1 MAQNPFAT
9 TSTADSRVQQHRNL
23 CSYLTNLYERKNR
36 DYGDSFAEGMRE
48 YGMVMPIIRLEDKLR
63 RAKSLVNNRSNAM
76 VKDESIRDTL
86 LDLANYAI
94 MTVIEMDGESTDQPG
109 MMMDDPTPEIPVP
122 IEHSNDIPELMCIKC
137 GARWFHCDPV
147 VTCLGNMTCDCG
159 ESGWIIE
166 TGETMDA
173 DLLKPGKWGEDE

>member
-1 MAQNPFAT
+1 MGKNPFAT
-9 TSTADSRVQQHRNL
+9 TSAGDSRVQQHRNL
-23 CSYLTNLYERKNR
+23 CSYLTDLYERKNR

-48 YGMVMPIIRLEDKLR
+48 YGMVMPIIRMEDKLR
-63 RAKSLVNNRSNAM
+63 RAKSLVNNHTNPL
-76 VKDESIRDTL
+76 VTDESIKDTL

-94 MTVIEMDGESTDQPG
+94 MTVIEMGDESTDQPD
-109 MMMDDPTPEIPVP
+109 MVMDDPIPEIRTS
-122 IEHSNDIPELMCIKC
+122 IEGTDVIPELMCVKC
-137 GARWFHCDPV
+137 GARWFHCDPI

-159 ESGWIIE
+159 KDGWIIK